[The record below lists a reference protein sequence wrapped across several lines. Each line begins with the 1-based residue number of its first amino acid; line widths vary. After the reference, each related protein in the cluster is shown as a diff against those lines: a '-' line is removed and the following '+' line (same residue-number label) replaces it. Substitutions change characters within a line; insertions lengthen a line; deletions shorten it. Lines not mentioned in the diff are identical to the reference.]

1 MTEQQFLNEL
11 ELALTRLPVEER
23 NDILSDIKEYFSN
36 GREDGKSD
44 SEIAASLG
52 SPKEIAEELSEN
64 QVQIPEKITSSNEII
79 KVPHSNFSNV
89 MMDIDFGSLY
99 VVPSETEETTIE
111 LIGEHDKLELTTDIV
126 NDTLSIRLKTKK
138 FKLFSFLFLI
148 KELRVNVALPKKVY
162 TTIIMKTDN
171 GRIRAEKILGK
182 NIKATSDNGSIGLKE
197 FAANILEVETDNGR
211 IEIEKMQAD
220 KFTAQTDNGRI
231 ELRNIDAEQV
241 HTETDNGRI
250 IMQYVNG
257 NIIGKTDNGRIE
269 LLTTSLDRMIDLE
282 TDNGSILVET
292 ENDPT
297 DVSIH
302 TKVDFG
308 KISVFGEKNS
318 RTVFGNGTNKVRLS
332 SDNGKI
338 TVEKKSGT
346 MVYK

>member
-138 FKLFSFLFLI
+138 FKL
-148 KELRVNVALPKKVY
+148 
-162 TTIIMKTDN
+162 
-171 GRIRAEKILGK
+171 
-182 NIKATSDNGSIGLKE
+182 
-197 FAANILEVETDNGR
+197 
-211 IEIEKMQAD
+211 
-220 KFTAQTDNGRI
+220 
-231 ELRNIDAEQV
+231 
-241 HTETDNGRI
+241 
-250 IMQYVNG
+250 
-257 NIIGKTDNGRIE
+257 
-269 LLTTSLDRMIDLE
+269 
-282 TDNGSILVET
+282 
-292 ENDPT
+292 
-297 DVSIH
+297 
-302 TKVDFG
+302 
-308 KISVFGEKNS
+308 
-318 RTVFGNGTNKVRLS
+318 
-332 SDNGKI
+332 
-338 TVEKKSGT
+338 
-346 MVYK
+346 